1 MRELVNN
8 FNLKLGVLR
17 CVFILNTILIIY
29 NLVNNFT
36 LLSINILLFTMIES
50 YLFSHIITYL
60 KDNPEIL
67 DLLTT

>member
-29 NLVNNFT
+29 NLVNNFSFI
-36 LLSINILLFTMIES
+36 SINIWLFAMVEF

>member
-36 LLSINILLFTMIES
+36 LLSINILLSAMIES